1 MTTIHRRRP
10 ASEGGYTC
18 GDETSARIIEAA
30 LNLFGERGY
39 EGASTRDI
47 AELAGVNAPA
57 LNYYFKNKEGVYSA
71 CTEYM
76 VERIWDYLAPTIE
89 AAQAQLGTR
98 PDTEQLIDTFCAI
111 QSKIAEFML
120 VSNRTNSWRKFY
132 AREQA
137 GLGPSGGEEMIS
149 QRIGQRIIGVTSGI
163 ISRLMG
169 PDASDEECILR
180 SMTLTGQ
187 LLPFHLT
194 RTSSLKSLGWDTL
207 TAERYA
213 MLMGIVREQT
223 VTLLRGLGGSGLARD
238 GLDAV

>member
-1 MTTIHRRRP
+1 MSTIHRRRP
-10 ASEGGYTC
+10 ASEGGYSC

-30 LNLFGERGY
+30 LTLFGEQGY
-39 EGASTRDI
+39 EGASTREI

-57 LNYYFKNKEGVYSA
+57 LNYYFKSKEGLYNA
-71 CTEYM
+71 CIEYM
-76 VERIWDYLAPTIE
+76 VEQIWAFLAPTIE
-89 AAQAQLGTR
+89 QAQAQLGAR
-98 PDTEQLIDTFCAI
+98 PDTEQLIETFCSI

-137 GLGPSGGEEMIS
+137 GLGPSAGEEMIS
-149 QRIGQRIIGVTSGI
+149 QRIGQRLIGVTSGI

-169 PDASDEECILR
+169 PHASQEECILR

-194 RTSSLKSLGWDTL
+194 RNNSLKALDWDVL
-207 TAERYA
+207 TPQRYA
-213 MLMGIVREQT
+213 MLMNIVLEQT
-223 VTLLRGLGGSGLARD
+223 VTLLRGLAR
-238 GLDAV
+238 

>member
-1 MTTIHRRRP
+1 MSTIHRRRP
-10 ASEGGYTC
+10 ASEGGYSC

-30 LNLFGERGY
+30 LTLFGEQGY
-39 EGASTRDI
+39 EGASTREI

-57 LNYYFKNKEGVYSA
+57 LNYYFKSKEGLYNA
-71 CTEYM
+71 CIEDM
-76 VERIWDYLAPTIE
+76 VEQIWAFLAPTIE
-89 AAQAQLGTR
+89 QAQAQLGAR
-98 PDTEQLIDTFCAI
+98 PDTEQLIETFCSI

-137 GLGPSGGEEMIS
+137 GLGPSAGEEMIS
-149 QRIGQRIIGVTSGI
+149 QRIGQRLIGVTSGI

-169 PDASDEECILR
+169 PNASQEECILR

-194 RTSSLKSLGWDTL
+194 RNSSLKALDWDVL
-207 TAERYA
+207 TPQRYA
-213 MLMGIVREQT
+213 MLMNIVLEQT
-223 VTLLRGLGGSGLARD
+223 VTLLRGLAR
-238 GLDAV
+238 

>member
-1 MTTIHRRRP
+1 MSTIHRRRP
-10 ASEGGYTC
+10 ASEGGYSC

-30 LNLFGERGY
+30 LTLFGEQGY
-39 EGASTRDI
+39 EGASTREI

-57 LNYYFKNKEGVYSA
+57 LNYYFKSKEGLYNA
-71 CTEYM
+71 CIEDM
-76 VERIWDYLAPTIE
+76 VEQIWAFLAPTIE
-89 AAQAQLGTR
+89 QAQAQLGAR
-98 PDTEQLIDTFCAI
+98 PDTEQLIETFCSI

-137 GLGPSGGEEMIS
+137 GLGPSAGEEMIS
-149 QRIGQRIIGVTSGI
+149 QRIGQRLIGVTSGI

-169 PDASDEECILR
+169 PHASQEECILR

-194 RTSSLKSLGWDTL
+194 RNSSLKALDWDVL
-207 TAERYA
+207 TPQRYA
-213 MLMGIVREQT
+213 MLMNIVLEQT
-223 VTLLRGLGGSGLARD
+223 VTLLRGLAR
-238 GLDAV
+238 

>member
-1 MTTIHRRRP
+1 MSTIHRRRP

-30 LNLFGERGY
+30 LTLFGEQGY
-39 EGASTRDI
+39 EGASTREI

-57 LNYYFKNKEGVYSA
+57 LNYYFKSKEGLYNA
-71 CTEYM
+71 CIEYM
-76 VERIWDYLAPTIE
+76 VEQIWAFLAPTIE
-89 AAQAQLGTR
+89 EAQAQLGAR
-98 PDTEQLIDTFCAI
+98 PDTEQLIETFCSI

-137 GLGPSGGEEMIS
+137 GLGPSAGEEVIS
-149 QRIGQRIIGVTSGI
+149 QRIGQRLIGVTSGI

-169 PDASDEECILR
+169 PQASQEECILR

-187 LLPFHLT
+187 LLAFHLT
-194 RTSSLKSLGWDTL
+194 RNSSLKALDWDVL
-207 TAERYA
+207 TPQRYA
-213 MLMGIVREQT
+213 MLMKIVLEQT
-223 VTLLRGLGGSGLARD
+223 VTLLRVLAR
-238 GLDAV
+238 

>member
-1 MTTIHRRRP
+1 MSTIHRRRP
-10 ASEGGYTC
+10 ASEGGYSC

-30 LNLFGERGY
+30 LTLFGEQGY
-39 EGASTRDI
+39 EGASTREI

-57 LNYYFKNKEGVYSA
+57 LNYYFKSKEGLYNA
-71 CTEYM
+71 CIEYM
-76 VERIWDYLAPTIE
+76 VEQIWAFLAPTIE
-89 AAQAQLGTR
+89 QAQAQLGAR
-98 PDTEQLIDTFCAI
+98 PDTEQLIETFCSI

-137 GLGPSGGEEMIS
+137 GLGPSAGEEMIS
-149 QRIGQRIIGVTSGI
+149 QRIGQRLIGVTSGI

-169 PDASDEECILR
+169 PNASQEECILR

-194 RTSSLKSLGWDTL
+194 RNSSLKALDWDVL
-207 TAERYA
+207 TPQRYA
-213 MLMGIVREQT
+213 MLMNIVLEQT
-223 VTLLRGLGGSGLARD
+223 VTLLRGLAR
-238 GLDAV
+238 

>member
-1 MTTIHRRRP
+1 MSTIHRRRP

-30 LNLFGERGY
+30 LTLFGEQGY
-39 EGASTRDI
+39 EGASTREI

-57 LNYYFKNKEGVYSA
+57 LNYYFKSKEGLYNA
-71 CTEYM
+71 CIEYM
-76 VERIWDYLAPTIE
+76 VEQIWAFLAPTIE
-89 AAQAQLGTR
+89 EAQAQLGAR
-98 PDTEQLIDTFCAI
+98 PDTEQLIETFCSI

-137 GLGPSGGEEMIS
+137 GLGPSAGEEVIS
-149 QRIGQRIIGVTSGI
+149 QRIGQRLIGVTSGI

-169 PDASDEECILR
+169 PQVSQEECILR

-187 LLPFHLT
+187 LLAFHLT
-194 RTSSLKSLGWDTL
+194 RNSSLKALDWDVL
-207 TAERYA
+207 TPQRYA
-213 MLMGIVREQT
+213 MLMKIVLEQT
-223 VTLLRGLGGSGLARD
+223 VTLLRALAR
-238 GLDAV
+238 

>member
-1 MTTIHRRRP
+1 MSTIHRRRP
-10 ASEGGYTC
+10 ASEGGYSC

-30 LNLFGERGY
+30 LTLFGEQGY
-39 EGASTRDI
+39 EGASTREI

-57 LNYYFKNKEGVYSA
+57 LNYYFKSKEGLYNA
-71 CTEYM
+71 CIEYM
-76 VERIWDYLAPTIE
+76 VEQIWAFLAPTIE
-89 AAQAQLGTR
+89 QAQAQLGAR
-98 PDTEQLIDTFCAI
+98 PDTEQLIETFCSI

-137 GLGPSGGEEMIS
+137 GLGPSAGEEMIS
-149 QRIGQRIIGVTSGI
+149 QRIGQRLIGVTSGI

-169 PDASDEECILR
+169 PHASQEECILR

-194 RTSSLKSLGWDTL
+194 RNSSLKALDWDVL
-207 TAERYA
+207 TPQRYA
-213 MLMGIVREQT
+213 MLMNIVLEQT
-223 VTLLRGLGGSGLARD
+223 VSLLRGLAR
-238 GLDAV
+238 

>member
-18 GDETSARIIEAA
+18 GDETSARIVEAA

-47 AELAGVNAPA
+47 AERAGVNAPA
-57 LNYYFKNKEGVYSA
+57 LNYYFNNKEGVYRA

-76 VERIWDYLAPTIE
+76 VERTWDYLAPTIE
-89 AAQAQLGTR
+89 AAQALLGTR
-98 PDTEQLIDTFCAI
+98 PDSEQLIESFCSV

-120 VSNRTNSWRKFY
+120 LSNRTTNWRKFY

-137 GLGPSGGEEMIS
+137 GLGPSAGEEQVD

-169 PDASDEECILR
+169 PGASTDECTLR
-180 SMTLTGQ
+180 AMTLTGQ

-194 RTSSLKSLGWDTL
+194 RTSVFKSLGWDVMTP
-207 TAERYA
+207 ERYA
-213 MLMGIVREQT
+213 LLMGIVREQT
-223 VTLLRGLGGSGLARD
+223 ETLLRGLIRQSNNI
-238 GLDAV
+238 

>member
-1 MTTIHRRRP
+1 MSTIHRRRP
-10 ASEGGYTC
+10 ASEGGYSC

-30 LNLFGERGY
+30 LTLFGEQGY
-39 EGASTRDI
+39 EGASTREI

-57 LNYYFKNKEGVYSA
+57 LNYYFKSKEGLYNA
-71 CTEYM
+71 CIEYM
-76 VERIWDYLAPTIE
+76 VEQIWAFLAPTIE
-89 AAQAQLGTR
+89 QAQAQLGAR
-98 PDTEQLIDTFCAI
+98 PDAEQLIETFCSI

-137 GLGPSGGEEMIS
+137 GLGPSAGEEMIS
-149 QRIGQRIIGVTSGI
+149 QRIGQRLIGVTSGI

-169 PDASDEECILR
+169 PHASQEECILR

-194 RTSSLKSLGWDTL
+194 RNSSLKALDWDVL
-207 TAERYA
+207 TPQRYA
-213 MLMGIVREQT
+213 MLMNIVLEQT
-223 VTLLRGLGGSGLARD
+223 VTLLRGLAR
-238 GLDAV
+238 

>member
-57 LNYYFKNKEGVYSA
+57 LNYYFKNKEGVYRA
-71 CTEYM
+71 CTEHM
-76 VERIWDYLAPTIE
+76 VERTWEYLAPTIE
-89 AAQAQLGTR
+89 AAQAQLGGR
-98 PDTEQLIDTFCAI
+98 PDNEQLIDSFCSV

-120 VSNRTNSWRKFY
+120 LSNRTTHWRKFY

-137 GLGPSGGEEMIS
+137 GLGPRAGEEQID

-169 PDASDEECILR
+169 PGVSADECTLR
-180 SMTLTGQ
+180 AMTLTGQ

-194 RTSSLKSLGWDTL
+194 RTSVFKSLGWEAMTP
-207 TAERYA
+207 ERYA
-213 MLMGIVREQT
+213 LLMGIVREQT
-223 VTLLRGLGGSGLARD
+223 ETLLRGLIRQAD
-238 GLDAV
+238 NI

>member
-1 MTTIHRRRP
+1 MSTIHRRRP
-10 ASEGGYTC
+10 ASEGGYSC

-30 LNLFGERGY
+30 LTLFGEQGY
-39 EGASTRDI
+39 EGASTREI

-57 LNYYFKNKEGVYSA
+57 LNYYFKSKEGLYNA
-71 CTEYM
+71 CIEYM
-76 VERIWDYLAPTIE
+76 VEQIWAVLAPTIE
-89 AAQAQLGTR
+89 QAQAQLGAR
-98 PDTEQLIDTFCAI
+98 PDTEQLIETFCSI

-137 GLGPSGGEEMIS
+137 GLGPSAGEEMIS
-149 QRIGQRIIGVTSGI
+149 QRIGQRLIGVTSGI

-169 PDASDEECILR
+169 PHASQEECILR

-194 RTSSLKSLGWDTL
+194 RNNSLKALDWDVL
-207 TAERYA
+207 TPQRYA
-213 MLMGIVREQT
+213 MLMNIVLEQT
-223 VTLLRGLGGSGLARD
+223 VTLLRGLAR
-238 GLDAV
+238 

>member
-1 MTTIHRRRP
+1 MSTIHRRRP
-10 ASEGGYTC
+10 ASEGGYSC

-30 LNLFGERGY
+30 LTLFGEQGY
-39 EGASTRDI
+39 EGASTREI

-57 LNYYFKNKEGVYSA
+57 LNYYFKSKEGLYNA
-71 CTEYM
+71 CIEYM
-76 VERIWDYLAPTIE
+76 VEQIWAFLAPTIE
-89 AAQAQLGTR
+89 QAQAQLGAR
-98 PDTEQLIDTFCAI
+98 PDTEQLIETFCSI

-137 GLGPSGGEEMIS
+137 GLGPSAGEEMIS
-149 QRIGQRIIGVTSGI
+149 QRIGQRLIGVTSGI

-169 PDASDEECILR
+169 PHASQEECILR

-194 RTSSLKSLGWDTL
+194 RNSSLKALDWDVL
-207 TAERYA
+207 TPQRYA
-213 MLMGIVREQT
+213 MLMNIVLEQT
-223 VTLLRGLGGSGLARD
+223 VTLLRGLAR
-238 GLDAV
+238 

>member
-10 ASEGGYTC
+10 ASEGGYSC

-30 LNLFGERGY
+30 LTLFGEQGY
-39 EGASTRDI
+39 EGASTREI

-57 LNYYFKNKEGVYSA
+57 LNYYFKSKEGLYNA
-71 CTEYM
+71 CIEYM
-76 VERIWDYLAPTIE
+76 VEQIWAFLAPTIE
-89 AAQAQLGTR
+89 QAQAQLGAR
-98 PDTEQLIDTFCAI
+98 PDTEQLIETFCSI

-137 GLGPSGGEEMIS
+137 GLGPSAGEEMIS
-149 QRIGQRIIGVTSGI
+149 QRIGQRLIGVTSGI

-169 PDASDEECILR
+169 PHASQEECILR

-194 RTSSLKSLGWDTL
+194 RNSSLKALDWDVL
-207 TAERYA
+207 TPQRYA
-213 MLMGIVREQT
+213 MLMNIVLEQT
-223 VTLLRGLGGSGLARD
+223 VTLLRGLAR
-238 GLDAV
+238 

>member
-18 GDETSARIIEAA
+18 GDETSARIVEAA

-39 EGASTRDI
+39 DGASTREI
-47 AELAGVNAPA
+47 AERAGVNAPA
-57 LNYYFKNKEGVYSA
+57 LNYYFNNKEGVYRA

-76 VERIWDYLAPTIE
+76 VERTWDYLAPTIE
-89 AAQAQLGTR
+89 AAQALLGTR
-98 PDTEQLIDTFCAI
+98 PDSEQLIESFCSV

-120 VSNRTNSWRKFY
+120 LSNRTSHWRKFY

-137 GLGPSGGEEMIS
+137 GLGPSAGEEQVD

-169 PDASDEECILR
+169 PGASADECTLR
-180 SMTLTGQ
+180 AMTLTGQ

-194 RTSSLKSLGWDTL
+194 RASVFKSLGWDVMTP
-207 TAERYA
+207 ERYA
-213 MLMGIVREQT
+213 LLMGIVREQT
-223 VTLLRGLGGSGLARD
+223 ETLLRGLIRQSNNI
-238 GLDAV
+238 

>member
-1 MTTIHRRRP
+1 MSTIHRRRP
-10 ASEGGYTC
+10 ASEGGYSC

-30 LNLFGERGY
+30 LTLFGEQGY
-39 EGASTRDI
+39 EGASTREI

-57 LNYYFKNKEGVYSA
+57 LNYYFKSKEGLYNA
-71 CTEYM
+71 CIEDM
-76 VERIWDYLAPTIE
+76 VEQIWAFLAPTIE
-89 AAQAQLGTR
+89 QAQAQLGAR
-98 PDTEQLIDTFCAI
+98 PDTEQLIETFCSI

-137 GLGPSGGEEMIS
+137 GLGPSAGEEVIS
-149 QRIGQRIIGVTSGI
+149 QRIGQRLIGVTSGI

-169 PDASDEECILR
+169 PHASQEECILR

-194 RTSSLKSLGWDTL
+194 RNSSLKALDWDVL
-207 TAERYA
+207 TPQRYA
-213 MLMGIVREQT
+213 MLMNIVLEQT
-223 VTLLRGLGGSGLARD
+223 VTLLRGLAR
-238 GLDAV
+238 